1 MINIIIS
8 NPKDITKAI
17 QQINKESQKK
27 YCREINLKIIYGK
40 KIKISK
46 IILLSNFIG
55 TSGLKV
61 NTEGFGDLNFNELAL
76 LTTCSSH
83 SGEKILADLAVVTLD
98 CSMPITDQDLDTIT
112 KIISRKTKYLLPDLL
127 EDLNQ
132 EEELTSEFL
141 LENKIV
147 DLIL

>member
-1 MINIIIS
+1 M
-8 NPKDITKAI
+8 
-17 QQINKESQKK
+17 
-27 YCREINLKIIYGK
+27 
-40 KIKISK
+40 
-46 IILLSNFIG
+46 
-55 TSGLKV
+55 
-61 NTEGFGDLNFNELAL
+61 
-76 LTTCSSH
+76 
-83 SGEKILADLAVVTLD
+83 ADLAVVTLD

-112 KIISRKTKYLLPDLL
+112 KIISRKTKYPLPDLL